1 MLRLALA
8 DRELKFIIYKC
19 QRQWQAV
26 LTSLLM
32 TAVGLILSKA
42 TGSAT

>member
-19 QRQWQAV
+19 QRHWWAMM
-26 LTSLLM
+26 TSLLM
-32 TAVGLILSKA
+32 TLVGLILSKA
-42 TGSAT
+42 TGIAT